1 METDK
6 KLTHILIVEDSPIQA
21 ELLRRVITKE
31 GFICSVATDG
41 EAALLSL
48 RSNRPDIIISDIQM
62 PILDGYQMCERIK
75 GDPLFHAIPVILLTA
90 LTDPVDVIRG
100 LNAGAEAYI
109 TKPYDNERLLSQ
121 VRRLLSTPTKENGLK
136 EDPPLEVEIN
146 QSRYTVRASREQILQ
161 MLTSTY
167 DNAAYQNKLLLK
179 LEEDLH
185 ALNNSLEQKVLDRT
199 ADLTREELRARNAEN
214 RYRTLFTLLPEGI
227 GLLDIQSWKFVEFN
241 DVACAQLGYLRSEFE
256 NMSLLELSS
265 PQEKLFLMTNLDHA
279 LAYPQ
284 SSFTTNLLT
293 REGVNLEVEVR
304 TQQVE
309 LGDQKLLNC
318 IFRDISE
325 INRAR
330 KVEREL
336 EHKATHDL
344 TTDLP
349 GKTLLLE
356 AIEQTIHIASRKH
369 APITLLAIDLGR
381 INIISA
387 SLGHSAAK
395 AIQIEMADRLR
406 SMQPKAGIVARIENN
421 AFIVMVDG
429 SVDPSEQTELISRI
443 HKVTAQPFEWEG
455 SSIDLEPH
463 IGISVYPKD
472 AKDSETLL
480 QSAESA
486 LYSAKEM
493 GRKAIALAS
502 PELNEQVQ
510 SLIKKEDELR
520 AAFANGQMEMFYQPR
535 INLQTGRISGAE
547 ALIRWIDPIKGI
559 IPPQEF
565 IHLAQ
570 DIGLIT
576 PITSWALNQ
585 VCKQQKE
592 WLEEGIQAVPVSVN
606 LVSEQFQDTEIITT
620 LKEVLD
626 ANQLLAQYLEVE
638 LTEST
643 AMKNSKMTIELLSQ
657 IQNLGILIAIDDFGT
672 GYSSLAYLEKFPID
686 ILKIDISFVQR
697 VTNDPH
703 AAAITSAIIAMAK
716 ELNFVIVAE
725 GIETHEQRQFLMD
738 RKCDEGQGYLFSK
751 PVRAMEFKE
760 LLIRNAIDGR

>member
-6 KLTHILIVEDSPIQA
+6 KPTHILIVEDSPIQA
-21 ELLRRVITKE
+21 ELLRRFIVKE

-41 EAALLSL
+41 EAGLLSL
-48 RSNRPDIIISDIQM
+48 RGSRPDIIISDVQM
-62 PILDGYQMCERIK
+62 PVLDGYEMCARIK
-75 GDPLFHAIPVILLTA
+75 SDPQFRSIPVILLTA

-100 LNAGAEAYI
+100 LNAGAQAYI
-109 TKPYDNERLLSQ
+109 TKPYDNERLLAQ
-121 VRRLLSTPTKENGLK
+121 VRRLLSASVTETELN

-146 QSRYTVRASREQILQ
+146 QSRYTVKASREQILQ

-185 ALNNSLEQKVLDRT
+185 ALNNNLEQKVSDRT
-199 ADLTREELRARNAEN
+199 ADLTREEGRARNAED

-227 GLLDIQSWKFVEFN
+227 GLLDPQSWKFIEFN
-241 DVACAQLGYLRSEFE
+241 DVACGQLGYLRSEFE
-256 NMSLLELSS
+256 NMSLLELSNT
-265 PQEKLFLMTNLDHA
+265 QEKSLLLDNLNHA

-284 SSFTTNLLT
+284 SSFTANFLS
-293 REGVNLEVEVR
+293 REGASIEVEVR
-304 TQQVE
+304 TRQVE
-309 LGDQKLLNC
+309 LGNQKLLNC

-325 INRAR
+325 INRTR

-336 EHKATHDL
+336 EHKTTHDL

-349 GKTLLLE
+349 GKALLLE
-356 AIEQTIHIASRKH
+356 MIEQTIHIASRKSTS
-369 APITLLAIDLGR
+369 ITLLAIDLGR
-381 INIISA
+381 MNIVSA

-395 AIQIEMADRLR
+395 AIQVEMADRLR
-406 SMQPKAGIVARIENN
+406 SMQPKAAIVARIESS

-429 SVDPSEQTELISRI
+429 SVDPSEPSEIISRI
-443 HKVTAQPFEWEG
+443 HKETAQPFEWEG

-463 IGISVYPKD
+463 IGISIYPKD
-472 AKDSETLL
+472 AQDSETLL

-486 LYSAKEM
+486 LYSAKEI

-510 SLIKKEDELR
+510 NLIKKEGELR

-535 INLQTGRISGAE
+535 INLQSGKISGAE

-559 IPPQEF
+559 IPPQDF

-570 DIGLIT
+570 DIGLIK
-576 PITSWALNQ
+576 PITAWALDQ
-585 VCKQQKE
+585 VCKQQKA
-592 WLEEGIQAVPVSVN
+592 WLEEGVQAVPVSVN

-626 ANQLLAQYLEVE
+626 ANNLPPQYLEVE

-643 AMKNSKMTIELLSQ
+643 AMKNSEMTVDLLGQ
-657 IQNLGILIAIDDFGT
+657 IQSMGILIAIDDFGT

-697 VTNDPH
+697 VTHDPH

-725 GIETHEQRQFLMD
+725 GVETKEQRQFLLD
-738 RKCDEGQGYLFSK
+738 RRCDEGQGYLFSK
-751 PVRAMEFKE
+751 PVRAMEFKT
-760 LLIRNAIDGR
+760 LLVGDAIKQQ